1 MYNLSLLYG
10 SLIARELVDLLS
22 AEANSGFW
30 ETAFHRA
37 LTFLHILQTEVLA
50 IFWSELSF

>member
-10 SLIARELVDLLS
+10 SLIARELVHLLS

-37 LTFLHILQTEVLA
+37 LTFLHILQTGIGNLLV
-50 IFWSELSF
+50 